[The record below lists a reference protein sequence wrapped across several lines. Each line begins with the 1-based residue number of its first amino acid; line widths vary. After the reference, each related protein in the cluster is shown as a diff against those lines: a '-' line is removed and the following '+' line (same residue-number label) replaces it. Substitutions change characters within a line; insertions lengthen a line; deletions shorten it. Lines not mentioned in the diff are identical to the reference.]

1 MILPGWPTMLDV
13 LVQIEE
19 LPASRTGRVELGS
32 PSVGAID
39 IDAGCVVWISATC
52 LRHRLR
58 DLLAARTRLP
68 AHEVEAVLSHCQA
81 VHRSPFDT
89 LLSEGWIT
97 RGWLD
102 AVVRQYSV
110 ESLVALCG
118 MDAAP
123 RWVEPRLTM
132 APRSRLSAIDLLLEA
147 TSQLAGPRVD
157 AAARELDAI
166 APGVRAAAFAPIG
179 GELYPIAASGPV
191 SVRDLRELAAWV
203 RPVAQASHEL
213 GAASFALA
221 STAGGDAVA
230 VRWVRSLVI
239 AEICDDRARQPEVA
253 ARCLQA

>member
-1 MILPGWPTMLDV
+1 MILPGWPIMLDL

-19 LPASRTGRVELGS
+19 LPASRTGRIELGS
-32 PSVGAID
+32 PAVGTID
-39 IDAGCVVWISATC
+39 LDAGCIVWIAAAC

-68 AHEVEAVLSHCQA
+68 AHEIEAVLTHCQA

-102 AVVRQYSV
+102 AVVRQHSV
-110 ESLVALCG
+110 ESLIALCG
-118 MDAAP
+118 VEATP
-123 RWVEPRLTM
+123 RWGEASLAM
-132 APRSRLSAIDLLLEA
+132 APRGRLSAIDLLLEA
-147 TSQLAGPRVD
+147 TGQLAGPRVD
-157 AAARELDAI
+157 AAVGELDAI

-179 GELYPIAASGPV
+179 GELFPVAASGPV

-203 RPVAQASHEL
+203 RPIAQASHEL

-221 STAGGDAVA
+221 TTAGGDAVA